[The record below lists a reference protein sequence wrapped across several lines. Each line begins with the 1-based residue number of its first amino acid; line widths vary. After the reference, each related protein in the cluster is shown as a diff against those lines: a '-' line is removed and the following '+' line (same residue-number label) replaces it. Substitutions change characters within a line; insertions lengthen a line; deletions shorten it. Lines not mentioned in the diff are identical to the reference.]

1 MQLNEVRY
9 EDQLPVDGYGPGFF
23 RVAEKIH
30 DGALF
35 LTASGAQS
43 WGGYDDLAPLIQ
55 SVDDY
60 DFVFVGTGADIAPVP
75 VATREALDEAGVAIE
90 VMSSPSAC
98 RTYNILLSE
107 GRRVALAVLPV

>member
-1 MQLNEVRY
+1 MQLNEVKF
-9 EDQLPVDGYGPGFF
+9 EDQVPVDGYGPGFF
-23 RVAEKIH
+23 RVADQLH
-30 DGALF
+30 NGAMF
-35 LTASGAQS
+35 LTAEGVKP
-43 WGGYDDLAPLIQ
+43 WGGYADLTPLID
-55 SVDDY
+55 SVGTY

-75 VATREALDEAGVAIE
+75 KDIRETLENAGVAIE

>member
-1 MQLNEVRY
+1 MQLNEVKF
-9 EDQLPVDGYGPGFF
+9 EDQVPVDGYGPGFF
-23 RVAEKIH
+23 RVA
-30 DGALF
+30 DQVYNGAMF
-35 LTASGAQS
+35 LTAEGVKP
-43 WGGYDDLAPLIQ
+43 WGGYADLTPLID
-55 SVDDY
+55 SVGTY

-75 VATREALDEAGVAIE
+75 KDIRETLENAGVAIE

>member
-1 MQLNEVRY
+1 MQLNEIRY

-23 RVAEKIH
+23 RVAEQVH

-35 LTASGAQS
+35 LNAAGPVA
-43 WGGYDDLAPLIQ
+43 WGGYDDLGPLLAAVG
-55 SVDDY
+55 SY
-60 DFVFVGTGADIAPVP
+60 DIVFVGTGAEIAPLP
-75 VATREALDEAGVAIE
+75 KDMRTALDDAGVAAE
-90 VMSSPSAC
+90 VMASPSAC

>member
-1 MQLNEVRY
+1 MKLSEVKY
-9 EDQLPVDGYGPGFF
+9 EDQVPVEGYGPGFF
-23 RVAEKIH
+23 RVAEQVH
-30 DGALF
+30 DGAMF
-35 LTASGAQS
+35 LTADGARS
-43 WGGYDDLAPLIQ
+43 WGGYTDLAPLIA
-55 SVDDY
+55 SIEAY

-75 VATREALDEAGVAIE
+75 RDVRDALDAAGVAIE